1 MNMRPVF
8 PQCSQA
14 GPDLRKANECAVAAR
29 TVESARRVR
38 RRALAC
44 RRAAWM
50 AAALLAAFLLAACGP
65 AKRMV
70 AERYFKEGL
79 SLFEKKKYDE
89 AALAFR
95 KAIQKNPQWGEPYY
109 RLALCDLE
117 KGGDL
122 TRALMALRQ
131 AMALMPENEDVKV
144 KLAGLY
150 VMGYL
155 QQGAIED
162 YPLKQAHDI
171 ADSLLKKKPDSFEGL
186 MLAGQVALLEKKPK
200 EALAWFEK
208 ARKQKPDSA
217 LAAASS
223 GITLLALGQDEEGER
238 LVRQALGSDPRLG
251 PAWDALYN
259 LQVRQKKF
267 AEAEAVCRA
276 RIEKSPSDPVAR
288 LMLANHFFRMQKPKE
303 MEAALEPFLRPGGG
317 YENGRMVAG
326 DFYRSIGR
334 IADARAL
341 YEAGLKEAEKD
352 PARRSEYRKRLASL
366 LLLEGKREEAEKA
379 YADVLEDAPK
389 DPESR
394 ARRALL
400 LLDKDAA
407 AALREFRQL
416 AKDVPANPVIR
427 FNLGLALLANR
438 KMDEARTAF
447 LEAARMQ
454 RNFLEPRLALA
465 QMAMD
470 REQWRELQ
478 QTAADILTINPRHP
492 EGRYFRAAAYT
503 GLGNYDEARKILA
516 ELLKEF
522 PNYREAH
529 LQMAFLDLA
538 ERRYA
543 QAEARLRELYEK
555 TRDVRALTGRVEVE
569 LAQNRQKEGLGLA
582 QAELAKNPDDARLR
596 LLVART
602 ALRVADYP
610 LAVRELIRLAERDPN
625 WDYLYLLLGQAHQF
639 NGDLP
644 RAILAFQRALQITPD
659 SLEATLRLAYA
670 YEVAG
675 RYGEAIAAYR
685 KALELNPNTPIAM
698 NNLAYL
704 LSEHGGDLD
713 EALRLAQ
720 LAMQRLPQQ
729 QYIADTVGWIFLK
742 KNDVESALQIFQGL
756 VKKYPDE
763 PAFRYHYGAAL
774 LRKGDK
780 ARAKAE
786 LQAALDNKPP
796 ADIEK
801 KVRELLAQAG

>member
-1 MNMRPVF
+1 MVAVMALF
-8 PQCSQA
+8 SGCS
-14 GPDLRKANECAVAAR
+14 
-29 TVESARRVR
+29 
-38 RRALAC
+38 
-44 RRAAWM
+44 
-50 AAALLAAFLLAACGP
+50 P

-70 AERYFKEGL
+70 AERYHRQGMEL
-79 SLFEKKKYDE
+79 LEQKKYSE
-89 AALAFR
+89 AAIAFR
-95 KAIQKNPQWGEPYY
+95 KAIQKSPEWGEPYY

-117 KGGDL
+117 KGGDV

-131 AMALMPENEDVKV
+131 AMALMPDNEDVKV
-144 KLAGLY
+144 RLAGLHI
-150 VMGYL
+150 MAYL
-155 QQGAIED
+155 QHGAIED
-162 YPLKQAHDI
+162 YPLRQAHDI
-171 ADSLLKKKPDSFEGL
+171 AASLLKKKPDSFEGQ
-186 MLAGQVALLEKKPK
+186 MLAGQIALLERKPK
-200 EALAWFEK
+200 EALEWFEK
-208 ARKQKPDSA
+208 ARKNKPDSA
-217 LAAASS
+217 LALASA
-223 GITLLALGQDEEGER
+223 GITLLGLGQAQESE
-238 LVRQALGSDPRLG
+238 LLLRQSLEKDPALG

-259 LQVRQKKF
+259 LCMRQRRI
-267 AEAEAVCRA
+267 ADAEAVCRDRIA
-276 RIEKSPSDPVAR
+276 RNPKDPLGR
-288 LMLANHFFRMQKPKE
+288 LMLATHFFRMQKPEDMQKTL
-303 MEAALEPFLRPGGG
+303 ASLTQPGSGFD
-317 YENGRMVAG
+317 NGPMIAG

-334 IADARAL
+334 LADARAL
-341 YEAGLKEAEKD
+341 YEEGMKAAEKD
-352 PARRSEYRKRLASL
+352 TVRRSEYRKRLASL
-366 LLLEGKREEAEKA
+366 LLLEGKRDEAEKA

-400 LLDKDAA
+400 ILDKDAA
-407 AALREFRQL
+407 AALKEFQQL

-438 KMDEARTAF
+438 KIDEARTAF

-465 QMAMD
+465 QIAMD

-478 QTAADILTINPRHP
+478 QIAADVLTINPRHP

-503 GLGNYDEARKILA
+503 GLGNYSESKNILA

-522 PNYREAH
+522 PNYREAQ

-543 QAEARLRELYEK
+543 QADARLRELYEK
-555 TRDVRALTGRVEVE
+555 TKDVRALTGRVEVE
-569 LAQNRQKEGLGLA
+569 LAQNREKEALALA
-582 QAELAKNPDDARLR
+582 QAELAKNPEDARVR

-610 LAVRELIRLAERDPN
+610 LAVRELIRLAERDQN

-644 RAILAFQRALQITPD
+644 RAILAFQRALQITPS

-670 YEVAG
+670 YEVSG
-675 RYGEAIAAYR
+675 RYQEAIAAYR

-720 LAMQRLPQQ
+720 MALQRLPQQ
-729 QYIADTVGWIFLK
+729 RYIADTVGWIFLK
-742 KNDVESALQIFQGL
+742 KNDLDSAMQIFQGL

-774 LRKGDK
+774 LKKGDRTR
-780 ARAKAE
+780 ARAE
-786 LQAALDNKPP
+786 LQAALENKPP

-801 KVRELLAQAG
+801 KVRELLAQVS

>member
-1 MNMRPVF
+1 MKVRPVT
-8 PQCSQA
+8 PQCTQA
-14 GPDLRKANECAVAAR
+14 KRGSCNERANATR
-29 TVESARRVR
+29 TGESAPRGRRGPLAF
-38 RRALAC
+38 RAG
-44 RRAAWM
+44 AWM
-50 AAALLAAFLLAACGP
+50 AAALLAALFLAACGP

-70 AERYFKEGL
+70 AERYYNEGL
-79 SLFEKKKYDE
+79 ALFQKKKYDE
-89 AALAFR
+89 AAIAFR
-95 KAIQKNPQWGEPYY
+95 KAIQKSPDWGEPYY

-171 ADSLLKKKPDSFEGL
+171 ADSLLKKKPDSFEGR
-186 MLAGQVALLEKKPK
+186 MLAGQVALLEKKPE
-200 EALAWFEK
+200 EALAWFDK
-208 ARKQKPDSA
+208 ARQQKPDSA

-223 GITLLALGQDEEGER
+223 GITLLALGKDEEGER
-238 LVRQALGSDPRLG
+238 LVRQALEMDAKLG

-259 LQVRQKKF
+259 LHVRRKKF

-276 RIEKSPSDPVAR
+276 RIEKNPADPVAR

-303 MEAALEPFLRPGGG
+303 MEAALEPLAGGQ
-317 YENGRMVAG
+317 YENGRMAAG

-334 IADARAL
+334 IAEARAH
-341 YEAGLKEAEKD
+341 YEAGLKATEKD
-352 PARRSEYRKRLASL
+352 AARRTEYRKRLASL

-503 GLGNYDEARKILA
+503 GLGNYDEARKILT

-569 LAQNRQKEGLGLA
+569 LAQNRQKEGLALA
-582 QAELAKNPDDARLR
+582 QAELAKSPDDARMR

-625 WDYLYLLLGQAHQF
+625 WDYLYLLLGQAHQL

-644 RAILAFQRALQITPD
+644 RAILAFQRALQITPS

-670 YEVAG
+670 YESGG
-675 RYGEAIAAYR
+675 RYQEAIAAYR

-720 LAMQRLPQQ
+720 LALQRLPQQ
-729 QYIADTVGWIFLK
+729 RYIADTVGWIFYK
-742 KNDVESALQIFQGL
+742 KNDLESAMQIFQGL

-763 PAFRYHYGAAL
+763 PAFRFHYGAAL
-774 LRKGDK
+774 LKKGDK
-780 ARAKAE
+780 TRARAE
-786 LQAALDNKPP
+786 LQAALENKPP

-801 KVRELLAQAG
+801 KVKELLAQAG

>member
-1 MNMRPVF
+1 MTP
-8 PQCSQA
+8 
-14 GPDLRKANECAVAAR
+14 AV
-29 TVESARRVR
+29 ELWIGNGSHPARRGR
-38 RRALAC
+38 KTHAAL
-44 RRAAWM
+44 
-50 AAALLAAFLLAACGP
+50 AAALAALLLLWGCSP

-70 AERYFKEGL
+70 AERYHRQGL
-79 SLFEKKKYDE
+79 ELFEKKKYDE

-95 KAIQKNPQWGEPYY
+95 KAIQKSPNWGEPYY

-122 TRALMALRQ
+122 TRALLALRQ
-131 AMALMPENEDVKV
+131 AMALMPDNEDVKV
-144 KLAGLY
+144 RLAGLHILA
-150 VMGYL
+150 YL
-155 QQGAIED
+155 QHGAVED
-162 YPLKQAHDI
+162 FPLRQAHEV
-171 ADSLLKKKPDSFEGL
+171 AASLLKKKPDSFEGQ
-186 MLAGQVALLEKKPK
+186 MLAGQIALLEKKPK
-200 EALAWFEK
+200 EALEWFEK
-208 ARKQKPDSA
+208 ARKIKPDSA
-217 LAAASS
+217 LAVASS
-223 GITLLALGQDEEGER
+223 GITLVTLGQEKDAEPLLR
-238 LVRQALGSDPRLG
+238 KALEMDASLG

-259 LQVRQKKF
+259 LNLRQKRPGD
-267 AEAEAVCRA
+267 AESVCLD
-276 RIEKSPSDPVAR
+276 RISRNPKDPVAR
-288 LMLANHFFRMQKPKE
+288 LMLANHYFRMQKPDE
-303 MEAALEPFLRPGGG
+303 MRRALEPLAQPGGG

-334 IADARAL
+334 IGEARSL
-341 YEAGLKEAEKD
+341 YEAGMKEAEKD
-352 PARRSEYRKRLASL
+352 AARRTEYRKRLASL
-366 LLLEGKREEAEKA
+366 LLLEGKRDEAEKA

-400 LLDKDAA
+400 VLDKDAA
-407 AALREFRQL
+407 AALKEFQQL
-416 AKDVPANPVIR
+416 AKDVPSNPVIR

-438 KMDEARTAF
+438 KLEEARTAF

-454 RNFLEPRLALA
+454 RNYLEPRLALA
-465 QMAMD
+465 QIAMD

-478 QTAADILTINPRHP
+478 QTAADVLTINPRHP

-503 GLGNYDEARKILA
+503 GLGNYEEARKILV

-529 LQMAFLDLA
+529 LQMSFLDLA

-543 QAEARLRELYEK
+543 QADARLRELYEK
-555 TRDVRALTGRVEVE
+555 TRDVRALTGRVEVL
-569 LAQNRQKEGLGLA
+569 LAQNRQKEGLALA
-582 QAELAKNPDDARLR
+582 QAELAKNPDEARLR

-625 WDYLYLLLGQAHQF
+625 WDYLYVMLGQAHQF

-644 RAILAFQRALQITPD
+644 RAILAFQRALQITPG

-675 RYGEAIAAYR
+675 QYREAIAAYR
-685 KALELNPNTPIAM
+685 KALDLNPNTPIAM

-720 LAMQRLPQQ
+720 LALQRLPQQ
-729 QYIADTVGWIFLK
+729 RYIADTVGWIFLK
-742 KNDVESALQIFQGL
+742 KNDVDSAMQIFQGL

-774 LRKGDK
+774 LKKGDK
-780 ARAKAE
+780 TRARTE
-786 LQAALDNKPP
+786 LQTALDNKPP

>member
-1 MNMRPVF
+1 MSSRQRQSLLCF
-8 PQCSQA
+8 
-14 GPDLRKANECAVAAR
+14 G
-29 TVESARRVR
+29 
-38 RRALAC
+38 
-44 RRAAWM
+44 M
-50 AAALLAAFLLAACGP
+50 AAGRGWPGAGAFLLAAGFLALVLALAGCSP

-70 AERYFKEGL
+70 AERYHRQGL
-79 SLFEKKKYDE
+79 ELLEKKKYDE
-89 AALAFR
+89 AAIAFR
-95 KAIQKNPQWGEPYY
+95 KAIQKSPDWGEPYY

-117 KGGDL
+117 KGGDA
-122 TRALMALRQ
+122 TRALLALRQ
-131 AMALMPENEDVKV
+131 AMALMPENEDVKIR
-144 KLAGLY
+144 LAGLHILA
-150 VMGYL
+150 YL
-155 QQGAIED
+155 QHGAIED
-162 YPLKQAHDI
+162 FPLKQAHEI
-171 ADSLLKKKPDSFEGL
+171 ADSLLKKKPDSFEGQ

-200 EALAWFEK
+200 EALPWFEK
-208 ARKQKPDSA
+208 ALKQKPDSA
-217 LAAASS
+217 LALASA
-223 GITLLALGQDEEGER
+223 GITRLALGEEKEAEA
-238 LVRQALGSDPRLG
+238 LLRQSLGMEARLG

-259 LQVRQKKF
+259 LCARQKRF
-267 AEAEAVCRA
+267 ADAESVCRE
-276 RIEKSPSDPVAR
+276 RIAKNPKDPVGR
-288 LMLANHFFRMQKPKE
+288 LMLANHFFRMQKPEE
-303 MEAALEPFLRPGGG
+303 MEQALAPLAGGE
-317 YENGRMVAG
+317 YENGRMAAG

-334 IADARAL
+334 IAEARGL

-352 PARRSEYRKRLASL
+352 AARRTEYRKRLASL
-366 LLLEGKREEAEKA
+366 LLLEGKRDEAEKA

-400 LLDKDAA
+400 VLDKDAA
-407 AALREFRQL
+407 AALKEFQQL

-438 KMDEARTAF
+438 KMEEARTAF

-454 RNFLEPRLALA
+454 RNYLEPRLALA

-478 QTAADILTINPRHP
+478 QTAADVLTINPRHP

-503 GLGNYDEARKILA
+503 GLGNYDEARKILT

-538 ERRYA
+538 ERRWA
-543 QAEARLRELYEK
+543 QAESRLRELYEK
-555 TRDVRALTGRVEVE
+555 TKDVRALTGRVEVE
-569 LAQNRQKEGLGLA
+569 LAQNRQKEGLALA
-582 QAELAKNPDDARLR
+582 QAELAKTPDDARLR

-602 ALRVADYP
+602 ALRAADYP
-610 LAVRELIRLAERDPN
+610 LAARELIRLAERDPN

-644 RAILAFQRALQITPD
+644 RAILAFQRALQITPS

-670 YEVAG
+670 YESAG
-675 RYGEAIAAYR
+675 RYQEAIAAYR
-685 KALELNPNTPIAM
+685 RALELSPNTPIAM

-720 LAMQRLPQQ
+720 LALQRLPQQ
-729 QYIADTVGWIFLK
+729 RYIADTVGWIFYK
-742 KNDVESALQIFQGL
+742 KNDVDSAMQIFQGL

-763 PAFRYHYGAAL
+763 PAFRFHYGAAL
-774 LRKGDK
+774 LKKGDK
-780 ARAKAE
+780 ARARTE
-786 LQAALDNKPP
+786 LQAALENKPP
-796 ADIEK
+796 AEIEK
-801 KVRELLAQAG
+801 KVKELLAQAG

>member
-1 MNMRPVF
+1 MTLAIRLSNANGCNR
-8 PQCSQA
+8 A
-14 GPDLRKANECAVAAR
+14 GHA
-29 TVESARRVR
+29 R
-38 RRALAC
+38 RRA
-44 RRAAWM
+44 AAW
-50 AAALLAAFLLAACGP
+50 AVALAALWLCGCSP

-70 AERYFKEGL
+70 AERYPRQGL
-79 SLFEKKKYDE
+79 ALFGQKKYSE
-89 AALAFR
+89 AAIAFR
-95 KAIQKNPQWGEPYY
+95 KAIQKSPDWGEPYY

-117 KGGDL
+117 KGGDV
-122 TRALMALRQ
+122 TRALQALRR
-131 AMALMPENEDVKV
+131 AMALMPDHEDAKV
-144 KLAGLY
+144 RLAGLLI
-150 VMGYL
+150 MAYL
-155 QQGAIED
+155 QHGAIED
-162 YPLKQAHDI
+162 FPLREAHGI
-171 ADSLLKKKPDSFEGL
+171 AGSLLKKRPGSFEGL

-200 EALAWFEK
+200 EALEQFEK
-208 ARKQKPDSA
+208 ARKIKPDSA

-223 GITLLALGQDEEGER
+223 GITQLALGQEQEAEQ
-238 LVRQALGSDPRLG
+238 LLRQALRKDASLG

-259 LQVRQKKF
+259 LQMRRKRPGD
-267 AEAEAVCRA
+267 AESVCRE
-276 RIEKSPSDPVAR
+276 RISRNPRDPVAR
-288 LMLANHFFRMQKPKE
+288 LMLASHFFRMQKPDE
-303 MEAALEPFLRPGGG
+303 MREALEPLTGGGGG
-317 YENGRMVAG
+317 YENGKMVAG
-326 DFYRSIGR
+326 DFYRSIAR

-341 YEAGLKEAEKD
+341 YEAGLKEVEKD
-352 PARRSEYRKRLASL
+352 AARRSEYRKRLASL
-366 LLLEGKREEAEKA
+366 LLLEGKRDEAEKA
-379 YADVLEDAPK
+379 YSDVLEDAPR

-400 LLDKDAA
+400 MLDKDAA
-407 AALREFRQL
+407 AALKEFQQL
-416 AKDVPANPVIR
+416 AADVPSNPVIR

-438 KMDEARTAF
+438 KLEDARTAF

-465 QMAMD
+465 QIAMD

-478 QTAADILTINPRHP
+478 QTAADVLTINPRHP
-492 EGRYFRAAAYT
+492 QGRYFRAAAYT
-503 GLGNYDEARKILA
+503 GLGNYEEARKILA

-538 ERRYA
+538 ERRYP
-543 QAEARLRELYEK
+543 QADTRLRELYEK
-555 TRDVRALTGRVEVE
+555 TRDPRALTGRVEVQ
-569 LAQNRQKEGLGLA
+569 LAQNRQKEGLAMA
-582 QAELAKNPDDARLR
+582 QAELAKNPGDARLR

-602 ALRVADYP
+602 ALRVADYA

-644 RAILAFQRALQITPD
+644 RAILAFQRALQITPG

-675 RYGEAIAAYR
+675 KYAEAIAAYR

-713 EALRLAQ
+713 EALKLAQ
-720 LAMQRLPQQ
+720 LALQRLPQQ
-729 QYIADTVGWIFLK
+729 RYIADTVGWIFLK
-742 KNDVESALQIFQGL
+742 KNDLDSAMQIFQGL

-774 LRKGDK
+774 LKKGDRTR
-780 ARAKAE
+780 ARAE
-786 LQAALDNKPP
+786 LQTALQHKPP

-801 KVRELLAQAG
+801 KVRELLARAG

>member
-1 MNMRPVF
+1 MKLDRW
-8 PQCSQA
+8 CGIGLSQA
-14 GPDLRKANECAVAAR
+14 
-29 TVESARRVR
+29 
-38 RRALAC
+38 LAGVLVT
-44 RRAAWM
+44 
-50 AAALLAAFLLAACGP
+50 ALLLALSACSP

-70 AERYFKEGL
+70 AERYYRQGQE
-79 SLFEKKKYDE
+79 LFRNKKYDE

-95 KAIQKNPQWGEPYY
+95 KAIQKSPDWGEPYY

-122 TRALMALRQ
+122 TRALQALRQ

-144 KLAGLY
+144 RLAGLY
-150 VMGYL
+150 IMAYL
-155 QQGAIED
+155 MHGAVED
-162 YPLKQAHDI
+162 FPLRQAHEI
-171 ADSLLKKKPDSFEGL
+171 AGSLLKKRPDSFEGQ
-186 MLAGQVALLEKKPK
+186 MLAGQIALLEKKPK
-200 EALAWFEK
+200 EALGWFEK
-208 ARKQKPDSA
+208 ARGQKPDSA
-217 LAAASS
+217 LAVASS
-223 GITLLALGQDEEGER
+223 GITRIATGDEKAGEELLRRSLEM
-238 LVRQALGSDPRLG
+238 DPRLA

-259 LQVRQKKF
+259 LCLRQRRT
-267 AEAEAVCRA
+267 ADAEAVCRE
-276 RIEKSPSDPVAR
+276 RIAKNPKDAAAR
-288 LMLANHFFRMQKPKE
+288 LMLANHFFRTQKPKE
-303 MEAALEPFLRPGGG
+303 MEQALGPLLEPGAG
-317 YENGRMVAG
+317 YENGRLVAG

-334 IADARAL
+334 IAEARAV
-341 YEAGLKEAEKD
+341 YEAGLKETEKD
-352 PARRSEYRKRLASL
+352 AARRTEYRKRLASL
-366 LLLEGKREEAEKA
+366 LLLEGRRDEAEKA

-400 LLDKDAA
+400 MLDKDAA
-407 AALREFRQL
+407 AALKEFQQL

-438 KMDEARTAF
+438 KMEEARTAF

-478 QTAADILTINPRHP
+478 QTAADVLTINPRHP

-503 GLGNYDEARKILA
+503 GLGNYDEAQKILA

-538 ERRYA
+538 ERRYG
-543 QAEARLRELYEK
+543 QAETRLRELYEK
-555 TRDVRALTGRVEVE
+555 TKDVRALTGRVEVD
-569 LAQNRQKEGLGLA
+569 LAQNRQKEGLALA
-582 QAELAKNPDDARLR
+582 QAELAKTPDDARLR

-644 RAILAFQRALQITPD
+644 RAILAFQRALQITPS

-670 YEVAG
+670 YETAG
-675 RYGEAIAAYR
+675 RYTEAIAAYR

-720 LAMQRLPQQ
+720 LALQKMPQQ
-729 QYIADTVGWIFLK
+729 RYIADTVGWIFLK
-742 KNDVESALQIFQGL
+742 KNDVESAMQIFQGL

-763 PAFRYHYGAAL
+763 PAFRFHYGAAL
-774 LRKGDK
+774 LKKGDK
-780 ARAKAE
+780 VRAKAE
-786 LQAALDNKPP
+786 LQAALENRPP

-801 KVRELLAQAG
+801 KVKELLAQAG

>member
-1 MNMRPVF
+1 MTWAIRF
-8 PQCSQA
+8 PKADGRKRA
-14 GPDLRKANECAVAAR
+14 GHAGCRGAAFAVALVA
-29 TVESARRVR
+29 VLWLWGCS
-38 RRALAC
+38 
-44 RRAAWM
+44 
-50 AAALLAAFLLAACGP
+50 P

-70 AERYFKEGL
+70 AERYHRQGL
-79 SLFEKKKYDE
+79 ELFEKKKYSE
-89 AALAFR
+89 AAIAFR
-95 KAIQKNPQWGEPYY
+95 KAIQKSPDWGEPYY

-117 KGGDL
+117 KGGDV
-122 TRALMALRQ
+122 TRALLALRQ
-131 AMALMPENEDVKV
+131 AMALMPDHEDVKV
-144 KLAGLY
+144 RLAGLHI
-150 VMGYL
+150 MAYL
-155 QQGAIED
+155 QHGAIED
-162 YPLKQAHDI
+162 FPLRQAHDI
-171 ADSLLKKKPDSFEGL
+171 AASLLKKKPDSFEGL
-186 MLAGQVALLEKKPK
+186 MLAGQIALLEKKPK
-200 EALAWFEK
+200 EALEQFEK
-208 ARKQKPDSA
+208 ARKIKPDSA
-217 LAAASS
+217 LAVASS
-223 GITLLALGQDEEGER
+223 GITQLALGQEQEAGQLLRNALER
-238 LVRQALGSDPRLG
+238 DASLG

-259 LQVRQKKF
+259 LHMRQKRPAD
-267 AEAEAVCRA
+267 AESVCRE
-276 RIEKSPSDPVAR
+276 RISRNPKDPAAR
-288 LMLANHFFRMQKPKE
+288 LMLASHFFRMQKLEE
-303 MEAALEPFLRPGGG
+303 MRGALEPLTKPGGG
-317 YENGRMVAG
+317 YENGNMVAG

-334 IADARAL
+334 IAEARAL
-341 YEAGLKEAEKD
+341 YEAGMKEVEKD
-352 PARRSEYRKRLASL
+352 VARRSEYRKRLASL
-366 LLLEGKREEAEKA
+366 LLLEGKRDEAEKA

-400 LLDKDAA
+400 VLDKDAA
-407 AALREFRQL
+407 AALKEFQQL
-416 AKDVPANPVIR
+416 AKDVPSNPVIR

-438 KMDEARTAF
+438 KLEDARTAF

-465 QMAMD
+465 QIAMD

-478 QTAADILTINPRHP
+478 QTAADVLTINPRHP

-503 GLGNYDEARKILA
+503 GLGNYEEARKILA

-529 LQMAFLDLA
+529 LQLSFLDLA

-543 QAEARLRELYEK
+543 QADARLRELYEK
-555 TRDVRALTGRVEVE
+555 TRDARALTGRVEVQ
-569 LAQNRQKEGLGLA
+569 LAQNNQKEGLALA

-610 LAVRELIRLAERDPN
+610 LAVRELVRLAERDPN
-625 WDYLYLLLGQAHQF
+625 WDYLYMLLGQAHQF

-644 RAILAFQRALQITPD
+644 RAILAFQRALQITPGN
-659 SLEATLRLAYA
+659 LEATLRLAYA

-675 RYGEAIAAYR
+675 QYAEAIAAYR

-713 EALRLAQ
+713 EALKLAQ
-720 LAMQRLPQQ
+720 LALQRLPQQ
-729 QYIADTVGWIFLK
+729 RYIADTVGWIFLK
-742 KNDVESALQIFQGL
+742 KNDLDSAMQIFQGL

-774 LRKGDK
+774 LKKGDRTR
-780 ARAKAE
+780 ARAE
-786 LQAALDNKPP
+786 LQTALENKPP

>member
-1 MNMRPVF
+1 M
-8 PQCSQA
+8 
-14 GPDLRKANECAVAAR
+14 L
-29 TVESARRVR
+29 R
-38 RRALAC
+38 RRAVV
-44 RRAAWM
+44 
-50 AAALLAAFLLAACGP
+50 ALLAGALLLAGCSP

-70 AERYFKEGL
+70 AERYHKQGME
-79 SLFEKKKYDE
+79 LFEQKKFDE
-89 AALAFR
+89 AAIAFR
-95 KAIQKNPQWGEPYY
+95 KAIQKSPDWGEPYY

-122 TRALMALRQ
+122 TRALQALRQ
-131 AMALMPENEDVKV
+131 AMALMPENEDVKLR
-144 KLAGLY
+144 LAGLHIY
-150 VMGYL
+150 AYL
-155 QQGAIED
+155 QHGAIED
-162 YPLKQAHDI
+162 FPLKQAHDI
-171 ADSLLKKKPDSFEGL
+171 AESLLKKNPSSFEGQ

-200 EALAWFEK
+200 EALQWFQK
-208 ARKQKPDSA
+208 ALDQKPDSA
-217 LAAASS
+217 LALASV
-223 GITLLALGQDEEGER
+223 GITRLALGQDDEAEP
-238 LVRQALGSDPRLG
+238 LLRQAVDRDVKLG
-251 PAWDALYN
+251 PAWDGLYN
-259 LQVRQKKF
+259 RFMRRRQF
-267 AEAEAVCRA
+267 AEAEAVCRT
-276 RIEKSPSDPVAR
+276 RIEKDPKNPVAR
-288 LMLANHFFRMQKPKE
+288 LMLASHFFRMQKPKE
-303 MEAALEPFLRPGGG
+303 MEAALGPLTQPGG

-334 IADARAL
+334 IHDARAL

-352 PARRSEYRKRLASL
+352 AALRTEYRKRLASL
-366 LLLEGKREEAEKA
+366 LLLEGKRDEAEKA
-379 YADVLEDAPK
+379 YADVLEDAPR

-400 LLDKDAA
+400 MLDKDAA
-407 AALREFRQL
+407 AALKEFEQL
-416 AKDVPANPVIR
+416 ARDVPANPVIR
-427 FNLGLALLANR
+427 YNLGLALLANR
-438 KMDEARTAF
+438 KLEEARTAF

-478 QTAADILTINPRHP
+478 QTSADILTINPRHP

-503 GLGNYDEARKILA
+503 GLGNYDESRKILI

-522 PNYREAH
+522 PNYREVH

-543 QAEARLRELYEK
+543 QAEARLKELYEK

-569 LAQNRQKEGLGLA
+569 LAQNRQKEGLALA

-602 ALRVADYP
+602 ALRAADYP

-644 RAILAFQRALQITPD
+644 RAILAFQRALQISPQ

-670 YEVAG
+670 YETAG
-675 RYGEAIAAYR
+675 RYQEAIAAYR

-720 LAMQRLPQQ
+720 LALQRLPQQ
-729 QYIADTVGWIFLK
+729 RYIADTVGWIFLK
-742 KNDVESALQIFQGL
+742 KNDVESAMQIFQGL

-763 PAFRYHYGAAL
+763 PAFRFHYGAAL
-774 LRKGDK
+774 LKKGEK
-780 ARAKAE
+780 ARAREE
-786 LQAALDNKPP
+786 LEAALKNNPP

-801 KVRELLAQAG
+801 KARELLAQAG

>member
-1 MNMRPVF
+1 MSRF
-8 PQCSQA
+8 FLIRGC
-14 GPDLRKANECAVAAR
+14 R
-29 TVESARRVR
+29 TSRREPGLPA
-38 RRALAC
+38 ALAVI
-44 RRAAWM
+44 
-50 AAALLAAFLLAACGP
+50 LAAVLLLGACSP

-70 AERYFKEGL
+70 AERYHRQGL
-79 SLFEKKKYDE
+79 ELFGQKKYSE
-89 AALAFR
+89 AAIAFR
-95 KAIQKNPQWGEPYY
+95 KAIQKSPDWGEPYY

-117 KGGDL
+117 QGGDV
-122 TRALMALRQ
+122 TRALLALRQ
-131 AMALMPENEDVKV
+131 AMALMPDNEDVKV
-144 KLAGLY
+144 RLAGLHI
-150 VMGYL
+150 MAYL
-155 QQGAIED
+155 QHGAIED
-162 YPLKQAHDI
+162 FPLRQAHDI
-171 ADSLLKKKPDSFEGL
+171 AGSLLKKNPDSFEGL

-200 EALAWFEK
+200 EALEWFEK
-208 ARKQKPDSA
+208 ARKIKPDSA
-217 LAAASS
+217 LAVASS
-223 GITLLALGQDEEGER
+223 GITRLGLGQEPEAEPLLR
-238 LVRQALGSDPRLG
+238 KALEMDAALG

-259 LQVRQKKF
+259 LHLRQRRF
-267 AEAEAVCRA
+267 SDAEAVCRD
-276 RIEKSPSDPVAR
+276 RIGKNPKDPVAR
-288 LMLANHFFRMQKPKE
+288 LMLANHFFRMQKPDDMRK
-303 MEAALEPFLRPGGG
+303 ALEALTQPGSG

-334 IADARAL
+334 IAEARSL
-341 YEAGLKEAEKD
+341 YETGLKETEKD
-352 PARRSEYRKRLASL
+352 AARRSDYRKRLASL
-366 LLLEGKREEAEKA
+366 LLLEGKRDEAEKA

-400 LLDKDAA
+400 MLDKDAA
-407 AALREFRQL
+407 AALREFQQL
-416 AKDVPANPVIR
+416 AKDVPSNPVIR

-438 KMDEARTAF
+438 KLEDARTAF

-465 QMAMD
+465 QIAMD

-478 QTAADILTINPRHP
+478 QTAADVLTINPRHP
-492 EGRYFRAAAYT
+492 EGRYYRAAAYT
-503 GLGNYDEARKILA
+503 GLGNYEEARKILA

-522 PNYREAH
+522 PNYREAQ
-529 LQMAFLDLA
+529 LQLSFLDLA

-555 TRDVRALTGRVEVE
+555 TKDVRALTGRVEVE
-569 LAQNRQKEGLGLA
+569 LAQNRQKEGLALA
-582 QAELAKNPDDARLR
+582 QAELAKNPDEARLR

-602 ALRVADYP
+602 ALRVADYS
-610 LAVRELIRLAERDPN
+610 LAAQELIRLAERDPN

-644 RAILAFQRALQITPD
+644 RAILAFQRALQISPS

-670 YEVAG
+670 YEMAG
-675 RYGEAIAAYR
+675 RYQEAIASYR

-720 LAMQRLPQQ
+720 LALQRLPQQ
-729 QYIADTVGWIFLK
+729 RYIADTVGWIFLR
-742 KNDVESALQIFQGL
+742 KNDIDSAMQIFEGL

-763 PAFRYHYGAAL
+763 PAFRYHFGAAL
-774 LRKGDK
+774 LKKGDRTR
-780 ARAKAE
+780 ARAE